1 MPRVTVSSRR
11 CVQWSLRSFLIAIVV
26 IAAGLAWWSAKLRRE
41 ARINNA
47 VRLIASSPSYLG
59 SDQDF
64 DQIGIVRAV
73 NALHALGKADALD
86 AMRRYTK
93 QYPVVLNSSDDE
105 IWLETSRRY
114 QSLRTIIPL
123 LFDRRDP
130 EDRYPIHGADIDAF
144 QLPSVSFDDRID
156 DWRWLAERFI
166 VESDI
171 PFQRSSLRGYDD
183 SSDLTYVINWAE
195 QFGRLR
201 ESPLR
206 PTDNPFE
213 AADRVVAIHK
223 DFVDKECVRYQV
235 FLAITHL
242 LPESEGKKFD
252 LREWDRGGHPLSLS
266 DDANWV
272 YLKEVCRPL
281 GIRWNDQK
289 QVYETTKRLQT
300 VSEPPPKPDA
310 GPRDI

>member
-1 MPRVTVSSRR
+1 MSHGTNSNRR
-11 CVQWSLRSFLIAIVV
+11 WFQWSLRSFLIAIVV
-26 IAAGLAWWSAKLRRE
+26 IATGLAWWSAKRRRE

-93 QYPVVLNSSDDE
+93 QYPAVLNSSDYQ
-105 IWLETSRRY
+105 IWLETSYRY

-130 EDRYPIHGADIDAF
+130 EDRYPIHGDNIGAF
-144 QLPSVSFDDRID
+144 QLPSVEFDWRVD
-156 DWRWLAERFI
+156 DWRWFAGRFV

-171 PFQRSSLRGYDD
+171 PFQRSAVRGYDD

-195 QFGRLR
+195 QYGRLR

-206 PTDNPFE
+206 PADNPFD

-223 DFVDKECVRYQV
+223 DWVDKESIRYQV
-235 FLAITHL
+235 FLAIAHL
-242 LPESEGKKFD
+242 VPESEGKEFD
-252 LREWDRGGHPLSLS
+252 LREWDRGGHPLALS
-266 DDANWV
+266 DDANWER
-272 YLKEVCRPL
+272 LKALRSEL
-281 GIRWNDQK
+281 GIRWNAQK
-289 QVYETTKRLQT
+289 QAYEATK
-300 VSEPPPKPDA
+300 
-310 GPRDI
+310 GPRPAPESPPEPATGPREI